1 MIMKSICFIGA
12 GKMATAIATGLVRQ
26 NTGFKIKAYD
36 PSAAAADH
44 FQKACGGEICPELKD
59 ALEADIVLLAVKP
72 QHLSDAVQALPTLIG
87 EKLVLSIVAGVTI
100 DTLSKLTGT
109 NRIVRIMPNT
119 PALVGEG
126 MSCLSSAPGLAKE
139 DIDTAQEIF
148 CTVGKV
154 QVLPESLLDA
164 VTGLSGS
171 GPAFVLEFIMALA
184 DGGVYAGLPR
194 AAAVELAAQ
203 TVYGAAKLAMESGRP
218 VGALRDDV
226 ISPGGTTSRGC
237 MALAESGFAAG
248 VAKAVIKAAE
258 RSAELGKR

>member
-1 MIMKSICFIGA
+1 MKSICFIGA
-12 GKMATAIATGLVRQ
+12 GKMATAIAAGLVRQ
-26 NTGFKIKAYD
+26 NAGFEIKAFD
-36 PSAAAADH
+36 PSAAAAEH
-44 FQKACGGEICPELKD
+44 FKKNCGAEVSGKLED
-59 ALEADIVLLAVKP
+59 ALKADIVLLAVKP
-72 QHLSDAVQALPTLIG
+72 QHLAEAVQSLPSLVKGKLI
-87 EKLVLSIVAGVTI
+87 LSIVAGTTI
-100 DTLSKLTGT
+100 EKLSELTGT
-109 NRIVRIMPNT
+109 ERIIRIMPNT

-126 MSCLSSAPGLAKE
+126 MSCLSPAPGLQE
-139 DIDTAQEIF
+139 DDIKTAELIF
-148 CTVGKV
+148 RSVGKV

-194 AAAVELAAQ
+194 AVAVELAAQ

-237 MALAESGFAAG
+237 MALAENGFAAG

>member
-1 MIMKSICFIGA
+1 MKSICFIGA
-12 GKMATAIATGLVRQ
+12 GKMATAIAAGLVRQ
-26 NTGFKIKAYD
+26 NQGFQINAYD
-36 PSAAAADH
+36 PSSAAAENFKA
-44 FQKACGGEICPELKD
+44 ACGGTICNTLKE
-59 ALEADIVLLAVKP
+59 ALESEIVLLAVKP
-72 QHLSDAVQALPTLIG
+72 QHLSAAAAELPGLIG
-87 EKLVLSIVAGVTI
+87 DKLLLSIVAGVTI
-100 DTLSKLTGT
+100 ETLSGLTGT
-109 NRIVRIMPNT
+109 KRIVRIMPNT

-126 MSCLSSAPGLAKE
+126 MSCLAPAEGLAQE
-139 DIDTAQEIF
+139 DIETASAIF
-148 CTVGKV
+148 RSVGKV
-154 QVLPESLLDA
+154 QILGENLLDA

>member
-1 MIMKSICFIGA
+1 MMKSICFIGA

-36 PSAAAADH
+36 PSAAAAEH
-44 FQKACGGEICPELKD
+44 FKETCGGEICQNLED
-59 ALEADIVLLAVKP
+59 ALDAEIVLLAVKP
-72 QHLSDAVQALPTLIG
+72 QHLTEAVQTLPALIG
-87 EKLVLSIVAGVTI
+87 NKLVLSIVAGVTLE
-100 DTLSKLTGT
+100 TLTKLTGT

-126 MSCLSSAPGLAKE
+126 MSCLSPAAGLSKE
-139 DIDTAQEIF
+139 DIESAQEIF
-148 CTVGKV
+148 RTVGKV
-154 QVLPESLLDA
+154 QVLPENLLDA

-203 TVYGAAKLAMESGRP
+203 TVYGAAKLAMESDRP
-218 VGALRDDV
+218 IGALRDDV

-248 VAKAVIKAAE
+248 VSKAVIKAAE
-258 RSAELGKR
+258 RSAELGKH